1 MKLSFLLCQPIFFV
15 RQCFVIIFP
24 LTKTIFNMQ
33 LAERDFI
40 VGGHKIG
47 TIPFY
52 TNIDPILE
60 AHKPGTRVLPAAFFY
75 ERGGH
80 FELIKRHEPG
90 EYALMPNGG
99 FEISADGGSRRYYDL
114 NQVIVHPSVAKHR
127 QALDLMERK
136 EERDEKARVRSIER
150 GEKVKAAREEGARRG
165 RPAMDPAAKAQ
176 LEADKAQRASK
187 SGGKRGRPKSTS
199 TALKTPKTPGG
210 KRGRKPLDPSIREAR
225 AREAVVRTA
234 KSGGKRGRPKR
245 G

>member
-1 MKLSFLLCQPIFFV
+1 
-15 RQCFVIIFP
+15 
-24 LTKTIFNMQ
+24 MQ

-52 TNIDPILE
+52 TDIDPILE

-90 EYALMPNGG
+90 EYSLMPNGG

-136 EERDEKARVRSIER
+136 EEKDERARARDVER
-150 GEKVKAAREEGARRG
+150 NSRPKVEGGRRG
-165 RPAMDPAAKAQ
+165 RPAMDPAVKAQ
-176 LEADKAQRASK
+176 LEADKASRASK
-187 SGGKRGRPKSTS
+187 SGGKRGRPKSELVS
-199 TALKTPKTPGG
+199 TPKTPKTLTGG
-210 KRGRKPLDPSIREAR
+210 KRGRRPLDQATIDAR
-225 AREAVVRTA
+225 AREAAVRA
-234 KSGGKRGRPKR
+234 KKSGGKRGRPKR

>member
-1 MKLSFLLCQPIFFV
+1 
-15 RQCFVIIFP
+15 
-24 LTKTIFNMQ
+24 MQ

-52 TNIDPILE
+52 TDIDPILE

-90 EYALMPNGG
+90 EYSLMPEGG
-99 FEISADGGSRRYYDL
+99 FEVSADGGSRRYYDL
-114 NQVIVHPSVAKHR
+114 NQVIVHPSIAKHR

-136 EERDEKARVRSIER
+136 EEKDERARTRDIER
-150 GEKVKAAREEGARRG
+150 NSRPKVEGGRRG
-165 RPAMDPAAKAQ
+165 RPAMDPAVKAQ
-176 LEADKAQRASK
+176 LQADKASRASV
-187 SGGKRGRPKSTS
+187 SGGKRGRPKSAS

-210 KRGRKPLDPSIREAR
+210 KRGRKPLDPLIREAR
-225 AREAVVRTA
+225 AREAVVRIA

>member
-1 MKLSFLLCQPIFFV
+1 VNIRDLFCQPIFFV
-15 RQCFVIIFP
+15 KAMLCYYIYVNQNHII
-24 LTKTIFNMQ
+24 MQ

-52 TNIDPILE
+52 TDIDPILE

-90 EYALMPNGG
+90 EYSLMPEGG
-99 FEISADGGSRRYYDL
+99 FEVSADGGSRRYYDL
-114 NQVIVHPSVAKHR
+114 NQVIVHPTVAKHR

-136 EERDEKARVRSIER
+136 EEKDERARVRDVER
-150 GEKVKAAREEGARRG
+150 NSRPKVEGGRRG
-165 RPAMDPAAKAQ
+165 RPAMDPAVKAQ
-176 LEADKAQRASK
+176 LEADKASRASV

-199 TALKTPKTPGG
+199 TAPKTPKTSGG

-225 AREAVVRTA
+225 AREAVIRTA

>member
-1 MKLSFLLCQPIFFV
+1 
-15 RQCFVIIFP
+15 
-24 LTKTIFNMQ
+24 MQ

-90 EYALMPNGG
+90 EYNLMPEGG
-99 FEISADGGSRRYYDL
+99 FEVSADGGSRRYYDL

-150 GEKVKAAREEGARRG
+150 GEKVKAARVEGARRG
-165 RPAMDPAAKAQ
+165 RPAMDPAVKAQ

>member
-1 MKLSFLLCQPIFFV
+1 VNIRDLFCQPIFFV
-15 RQCFVIIFP
+15 RQCFVITFT

-52 TNIDPILE
+52 TDIDPILE

-90 EYALMPNGG
+90 EYSLMPEGG
-99 FEISADGGSRRYYDL
+99 FEVSADGGSRRYYDL
-114 NQVIVHPSVAKHR
+114 NQVIVHPAVAKHR

-136 EERDEKARVRSIER
+136 EEKDERARARDVER
-150 GEKVKAAREEGARRG
+150 NSRPKVEGGRRG
-165 RPAMDPAAKAQ
+165 RPAMDPAVKAQ
-176 LEADKAQRASK
+176 LEADKASRASV

-225 AREAVVRTA
+225 AREAVARTT

>member
-1 MKLSFLLCQPIFFV
+1 
-15 RQCFVIIFP
+15 
-24 LTKTIFNMQ
+24 MQ

-52 TNIDPILE
+52 TDIDPILQ
-60 AHKPGTRVLPAAFFY
+60 AYKPGTRVLPAAFFY

-90 EYALMPNGG
+90 EYALMPEGG
-99 FEISADGGSRRYYDL
+99 FEVSADGGSRRYYDL

-136 EERDEKARVRSIER
+136 EEKDERARVRSVERNSRPKIE
-150 GEKVKAAREEGARRG
+150 GGRRG
-165 RPAMDPAAKAQ
+165 RPAMDPAV
-176 LEADKAQRASK
+176 KAQRETDKVTRAEK
-187 SGGKRGRPKSTS
+187 SGGRRGRPKSMVSTLKTPKAPTGGKRGR
-199 TALKTPKTPGG
+199 
-210 KRGRKPLDPSIREAR
+210 RPLDQAIVDAR
-225 AREAVVRTA
+225 AREAVTRTA

>member
-1 MKLSFLLCQPIFFV
+1 VNIHYLFCQPIFFV
-15 RQCFVIIFP
+15 RQCCVIIFTS
-24 LTKTIFNMQ
+24 TKTIFNMQ

-52 TNIDPILE
+52 TDIDPILE

-99 FEISADGGSRRYYDL
+99 FEVSADGGSRRYYDL

-136 EERDEKARVRSIER
+136 EEKDERARARDVER
-150 GEKVKAAREEGARRG
+150 NSRPKVKGGRRG
-165 RPAMDPAAKAQ
+165 RPAMDPAVKAQ
-176 LEADKAQRASK
+176 LEADKASRASV

>member
-1 MKLSFLLCQPIFFV
+1 
-15 RQCFVIIFP
+15 
-24 LTKTIFNMQ
+24 MQ
-33 LAERDFI
+33 LAEKDFI

-52 TNIDPILE
+52 TDIDPILE

-136 EERDEKARVRSIER
+136 EEKDERARARDVERSSR
-150 GEKVKAAREEGARRG
+150 PKVEGGRRG
-165 RPAMDPAAKAQ
+165 RPAMDPAVKAQ
-176 LEADKAQRASK
+176 LEADKASRASV

-199 TALKTPKTPGG
+199 TAPKTPKILTGG
-210 KRGRKPLDPSIREAR
+210 KRGRRPLDQATVDAR
-225 AREAVVRTA
+225 AREAVARTT

>member
-1 MKLSFLLCQPIFFV
+1 
-15 RQCFVIIFP
+15 
-24 LTKTIFNMQ
+24 MQ

-52 TNIDPILE
+52 TDIDPILE

-99 FEISADGGSRRYYDL
+99 FEVSADGGSRRYYDL
-114 NQVIVHPSVAKHR
+114 NQVIVHPAVAKHR

-136 EERDEKARVRSIER
+136 EEKDERARARDIER
-150 GEKVKAAREEGARRG
+150 NSRPKVEGGRRG
-165 RPAMDPAAKAQ
+165 RPAMDPAVKAQ

-187 SGGKRGRPKSTS
+187 SGGKRGRPKSELVS
-199 TALKTPKTPGG
+199 TPKTPKAPGAPGG

>member
-1 MKLSFLLCQPIFFV
+1 
-15 RQCFVIIFP
+15 
-24 LTKTIFNMQ
+24 MQ

-52 TNIDPILE
+52 TDIDPILE

-114 NQVIVHPSVAKHR
+114 NQVIVHPAVVKHR
-127 QALDLMERK
+127 QALDLMERR
-136 EERDEKARVRSIER
+136 EERDEKARVRSIEQ
-150 GEKVKAAREEGARRG
+150 GEKVKAARVEGARRG
-165 RPAMDPAAKAQ
+165 RPAMDPAVKAQ

-187 SGGKRGRPKSTS
+187 SGGKRGRPKSELVS
-199 TALKTPKTPGG
+199 TPKTPKAPGAPGG